1 MTIGSIA
8 ETVEAALKYKSDQV
22 EVHQE
27 AHKVT
32 IKAYVGKQLF
42 TILCREE
49 AKDDDAPAIS

>member
-8 ETVEAALKYKSDQV
+8 EILEAALKHKSDQV
-22 EVHQE
+22 EVHNE
-27 AHKVT
+27 AHNVT
-32 IKAYVGKQLF
+32 IRVYVGKQLF